1 MHIARRDCRKVARR
15 DVRKESVDT
24 KMNTRSRWI
33 ATVAVA
39 VSLLLLS
46 VGMIVAQEAETQAE
60 AGATT
65 ASPILKVGVVDL
77 DIISEQYQELIAQQE
92 QLRTWAQT
100 RTRYIDQLRNYLFL
114 SEQNFAEIAE
124 LLQISRDKW
133 TDAQTSREEELRQ
146 VSEQKEK
153 RFMDLQAN
161 TGRTP
166 AEGDEF
172 NSLSDTYEARH
183 ADITMR
189 ATAIEREYLEK
200 RSETQVSLVTSVR
213 EIITE
218 VAQADKYD
226 LVVDR
231 GMVFYCSEHV
241 TDLTA
246 VVLEKLN
253 TPPEQ

>member
-1 MHIARRDCRKVARR
+1 
-15 DVRKESVDT
+15 
-24 KMNTRSRWI
+24 MNTRSRWI
-33 ATVAVA
+33 ATVAIA
-39 VSLLLLS
+39 ASLLFLS
-46 VGMIVAQEAETQAE
+46 VGMTVAQEAETQAE

-65 ASPILKVGVVDL
+65 TSPVLKVGVVDL
-77 DIISEQYQELIAQQE
+77 DIISEQYQELITRQD
-92 QLRTWAQT
+92 QLRSWAQT
-100 RTRYIDQLRNYLFL
+100 RARYIDQLRNYLFL

-124 LLQISRDKW
+124 LLQIPRDKW
-133 TDAQTSREEELRQ
+133 TDAQASREEELRK

-183 ADITMR
+183 ADITSR
-189 ATAIEREYLEK
+189 AAVIEQEYLEK

-218 VAQADKYD
+218 VAQDDQFD
-226 LVVDR
+226 LVLDA
-231 GMVFYCSEHV
+231 GMVFYCSAQV

-246 VVLEKLN
+246 LVLEKLN

>member
-1 MHIARRDCRKVARR
+1 M
-15 DVRKESVDT
+15 
-24 KMNTRSRWI
+24 
-33 ATVAVA
+33 
-39 VSLLLLS
+39 
-46 VGMIVAQEAETQAE
+46 
-60 AGATT
+60 
-65 ASPILKVGVVDL
+65 
-77 DIISEQYQELIAQQE
+77 
-92 QLRTWAQT
+92 
-100 RTRYIDQLRNYLFL
+100 RNYLFL

-124 LLQISRDKW
+124 LLQIPRDKW
-133 TDAQTSREEELRQ
+133 TDAQISREEELRQ

-183 ADITMR
+183 ADITTR